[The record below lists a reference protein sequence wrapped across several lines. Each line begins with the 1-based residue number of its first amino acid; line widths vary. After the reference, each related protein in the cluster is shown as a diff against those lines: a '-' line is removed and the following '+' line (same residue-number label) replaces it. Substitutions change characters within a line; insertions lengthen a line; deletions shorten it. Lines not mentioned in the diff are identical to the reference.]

1 MVVGL
6 ILTPSTYADKTLD
19 RYSEYALTAL
29 MRCLVDKLNAMAIFV
44 RVVERGSFSAVARE
58 LQTSQPTISK
68 VLQALESELGGNL
81 IARSTRKLS
90 LTEEGQRY
98 FDHCRQILAA
108 VDAAEHSFQSGR
120 ETIAG
125 PLRIGSSVSF
135 GRLQIAPRLPAFLER
150 YPDVRV
156 DLQLSDHNQDLV
168 SEGLDVTFRIGALN
182 DSGLIAR
189 HIGSTHRIT
198 VAAPQYLAQHGQP
211 QTPDDLREHNCLQF
225 NLLSSQN
232 LWIYTHGARRHEV
245 RIKGNAQSNNSEAI
259 REMVLGGLGVA
270 LSPVWLFSEDLK
282 AGRVTALL
290 QDYSAQSLPIHAVSP
305 ANRRQSARVK
315 AFVDFMSQALESAPE
330 LQAIK

>member
-1 MVVGL
+1 
-6 ILTPSTYADKTLD
+6 
-19 RYSEYALTAL
+19 
-29 MRCLVDKLNAMAIFV
+29 MRSLVDKLNAMAIFV

-58 LQTSQPTISK
+58 LQTTQPTVSK
-68 VLQALESELGGNL
+68 VLQALEGELGGKL

-90 LTEEGQRY
+90 LTDEGQRY
-98 FDHCRQILAA
+98 YDQCRHILAA

-125 PLRIGSSVSF
+125 PLKIGSSVSF
-135 GRLQIAPRLPAFLER
+135 GRLQIAPRLPEFLKR
-150 YPDVRV
+150 HPGIQI
-156 DLQLSDHNQDLV
+156 DLQLSDQNQDLV

-189 HIGSTHRIT
+189 HIGTTHRVT
-198 VAAPQYLAQHGQP
+198 VAAPDYLAQHGQP
-211 QTPDDLREHNCLQF
+211 QTPEELGKHNCLLF

-232 LWIYTHGARRHEV
+232 LWIYQSGTRRHEV

-259 REMVLGGLGVA
+259 RELVLGGMGIA

-282 AGRVTALL
+282 AGRVTAIL
-290 QDYSAQSLPIHAVSP
+290 QDYIAQSLPIHAVSP

-315 AFVDFMSQALESAPE
+315 AFVDYMAQALDSAPE
-330 LQAIK
+330 LQAIR

>member
-1 MVVGL
+1 
-6 ILTPSTYADKTLD
+6 
-19 RYSEYALTAL
+19 
-29 MRCLVDKLNAMAIFV
+29 MRDLVDKLNAMAIFV

-68 VLQALESELGGNL
+68 VLRALETELGGKL

-90 LTEEGQRY
+90 LTDEGQRY
-98 FDHCRQILAA
+98 YAECRQILAA

-120 ETIAG
+120 ESIAG

-135 GRLQIAPRLPAFLER
+135 GRLQIAPRLPEFLMRHPE
-150 YPDVRV
+150 VQV
-156 DLQLSDHNQDLV
+156 DLQLSDQNQDLV

-189 HIGSTHRIT
+189 HVGTTYRIT
-198 VAAPQYLAQHGQP
+198 VAAPDYLARHGQP
-211 QTPDDLREHNCLQF
+211 QTPQELSGHNCLLF

-232 LWIYTHGARRHEV
+232 LWIYNKGARRHEV

-259 REMVLGGLGVA
+259 REMVLGGLGIS

-282 AGRVTALL
+282 AGRVLPIL
-290 QDYSAQSLPIHAVSP
+290 QDYTAKSLPIYAVSP

-315 AFVDFMSQALESAPE
+315 AFVDYMSRALEAAPE

>member
-1 MVVGL
+1 
-6 ILTPSTYADKTLD
+6 
-19 RYSEYALTAL
+19 
-29 MRCLVDKLNAMAIFV
+29 VDKLNAMAIFV

-68 VLQALESELGGNL
+68 VLQALETELGGKL
-81 IARSTRKLS
+81 ISRSTRKLS
-90 LTEEGQRY
+90 LTDEGQRY
-98 FDHCRQILAA
+98 YSECRHILAA

-135 GRLQIAPRLPAFLER
+135 GRLQIAPRLPEFLKRHPEIQI
-150 YPDVRV
+150 
-156 DLQLSDHNQDLV
+156 DLQLSDQNQDLV
-168 SEGLDVTFRIGALN
+168 SEGLDVTFRIGELN

-189 HIGSTHRIT
+189 YVGTTHRVT
-198 VAAPQYLAQHGQP
+198 VAAPDYLAQHGQP
-211 QTPDDLREHNCLQF
+211 QTPEELSGHNCLLF

-232 LWIYTHGARRHEV
+232 LWVYRQGAQRHDV

-259 REMVLGGLGVA
+259 REMVLGGLGIA

-282 AGRVTALL
+282 AGRVAAIL
-290 QDYSAQSLPIHAVSP
+290 QDYTAQSLPIHAVSP

-315 AFVDFMSQALESAPE
+315 AFIDYISEALVKAPE
-330 LQAIK
+330 WQMIK